1 MIRRNKLNLPMLAL
15 ATAFVCLAGYQTMA
29 LRELARLQPAVIATV
44 DLERIFNRLDE
55 RTAEDTA
62 LTNMANELQADI
74 NARAAAL
81 EQLNEELE
89 IYTPG
94 TDQHQEII
102 SQLALQSHELRA
114 FVEWG
119 HRRIEVKKSASLRR
133 IYNSIKASVEREAK
147 EKGYDIVFV
156 NDSIQPI
163 APSDEMETT
172 RQITARR
179 MLYSNPQLDVTQD
192 IISRMNRE
200 FGAAA
205 GR

>member
-1 MIRRNKLNLPMLAL
+1 MIRRNKLNLPMLVL

-55 RTAEDTA
+55 RTAEDAA

-81 EQLNEELE
+81 EELNEESK

-94 TDQHQEII
+94 TDQHQEVI
-102 SQLALQSHELRA
+102 SQLALQTHELRA
-114 FVEWG
+114 FIEWG

-133 IYNSIKASVEREAK
+133 IYNSIKASVEREAR

-163 APSDEMETT
+163 APSDEMETP

-192 IISRMNRE
+192 VISRMNRE